1 MKNQERIAALK
12 AEIDQIELDLEK
24 QRENLEDIQNDLD
37 KAQIKVDNFEIDPY
51 NYEDQFCEML
61 DEQGDIEIGTLS
73 FSPSDV
79 LREMDPI
86 AYRTGLLD
94 YVDGLDIEDDEEY
107 AELKENLEECE
118 SERDS
123 TEELIA
129 ELEEELERLQE
140 ELEELEN
147 ELENE

>member
-1 MKNQERIAALK
+1 MNKQERIALLEK
-12 AEIDQIELDLEK
+12 DINQIQLDLKRQE
-24 QRENLEDIQNDLD
+24 ENLRDVQHDVD
-37 KAQIKVDNFEIDPY
+37 MAQIKVDNFEIDPY

-94 YVDGLDIEDDEEY
+94 YVDGFDIEDDEEY
-107 AELKENLEECE
+107 SELKGNLEELE
-118 SERDS
+118 SDKES
-123 TEELIA
+123 TEELIE
-129 ELEEELERLQE
+129 ELQEELERLQE

>member
-12 AEIDQIELDLEK
+12 AEIAQIELDLEK
-24 QRENLEDIQNDLD
+24 QRGNLKDVQHDVD
-37 KAQIKVDNFEIDPY
+37 MAQIKVDNFEIDPY

-94 YVDGLDIEDDEEY
+94 YVDGLDIEDDEEF
-107 AELKENLEECE
+107 AELKGNLEELE
-118 SERDS
+118 SDRDS

>member
-1 MKNQERIAALK
+1 MSKQERIAVLEK
-12 AEIDQIELDLEK
+12 DINQIQLDLKRRE
-24 QRENLEDIQNDLD
+24 ENLKDVQHDVD
-37 KAQIKVDNFEIDPY
+37 MAQIKVDNFEIDPY

-94 YVDGLDIEDDEEY
+94 YVDGFDIEDDEEF
-107 AELKENLEECE
+107 AELKGNLEELE
-118 SERDS
+118 SDRDS

>member
-1 MKNQERIAALK
+1 MSKQERIAVLEK
-12 AEIDQIELDLEK
+12 DINQIQLDLKRRE
-24 QRENLEDIQNDLD
+24 ENLKDVQHDVD
-37 KAQIKVDNFEIDPY
+37 MAQIKVDNFEIDPY

-94 YVDGLDIEDDEEY
+94 YVDGFDIEDDEEY
-107 AELKENLEECE
+107 SELKGNLEELE
-118 SERDS
+118 SDRDS

>member
-1 MKNQERIAALK
+1 MKNQERIAALE

-24 QRENLEDIQNDLD
+24 QRRYLENVQHDVDM
-37 KAQIKVDNFEIDPY
+37 AQIKVDNFEIDPY

-94 YVDGLDIEDDEEY
+94 YVDGFDIEDDEEY
-107 AELKENLEECE
+107 SELKGNLEELE
-118 SERDS
+118 SDRDS

>member
-1 MKNQERIAALK
+1 MNKQERIAVLEK
-12 AEIDQIELDLEK
+12 DINQIQLDLKRQE
-24 QRENLEDIQNDLD
+24 ENLKDVQHDVD
-37 KAQIKVDNFEIDPY
+37 MAQIKVDNFEINPY
-51 NYEDQFCEML
+51 SYEDQFCEML

-94 YVDGLDIEDDEEY
+94 YVDGLDIEDDEEF
-107 AELKENLEECE
+107 AELKENLEELE
-118 SERDS
+118 SDRDS
-123 TEELIA
+123 TEELIE

>member
-24 QRENLEDIQNDLD
+24 QRRNLENVQHDVDM
-37 KAQIKVDNFEIDPY
+37 AQIKVDNFEIDPY

-61 DEQGDIEIGTLS
+61 DEQGNIEIGTLS

-94 YVDGLDIEDDEEY
+94 YVYGLDIEDDEEY
-107 AELKENLEECE
+107 AERKENLEECE

>member
-37 KAQIKVDNFEIDPY
+37 KAQIKVDNFEVDPY

-86 AYRTGLLD
+86 AYRTSLND

-107 AELKENLEECE
+107 AERKENLEECE

>member
-1 MKNQERIAALK
+1 
-12 AEIDQIELDLEK
+12 
-24 QRENLEDIQNDLD
+24 
-37 KAQIKVDNFEIDPY
+37 
-51 NYEDQFCEML
+51 ML

-94 YVDGLDIEDDEEY
+94 YVDGFDIEDDEEF
-107 AELKENLEECE
+107 AELKENLEELE
-118 SERDS
+118 SDRDS

>member
-1 MKNQERIAALK
+1 MSKQERITVLEK
-12 AEIDQIELDLEK
+12 DINQIQLDLKRQE
-24 QRENLEDIQNDLD
+24 ENLRDVQHDVD
-37 KAQIKVDNFEIDPY
+37 MAQIKVDNFEIDPY

-61 DEQGDIEIGTLS
+61 DEQGDIEIGTFS

-94 YVDGLDIEDDEEY
+94 YVDGFDIEDDEEF
-107 AELKENLEECE
+107 AELKENLEELE
-118 SERDS
+118 SDRDS

>member
-24 QRENLEDIQNDLD
+24 QRGNLENVQHDVDM
-37 KAQIKVDNFEIDPY
+37 AQIKVDNFEIDPY

-107 AELKENLEECE
+107 AERKENLEECE